1 MPTFTVTMTQKLSG
15 DLDAEAIARRIPRAN
30 VVKGMF
36 FSRHVTELGAGFA
49 NVATRLDAPPR
60 LGRYVPFSDYPQSD
74 YMRVS
79 TAVALKIY
87 PRLGLRE
94 AMRRLGRDDFSVFG
108 ESTVGK
114 VILAVV
120 GDAKTALL
128 KTPGIY
134 MKMAPGDWTVT
145 GQELDDGAVCI
156 EFFPAYGAWE
166 YQLEQLEGVVMKY
179 GASST
184 TTVIESQESRGTP
197 LGFEIR
203 MS

>member
-1 MPTFTVTMTQKLSG
+1 MPTLTLSVTQALSG
-15 DLDAEAIARRIPRAN
+15 DLDAEAIARRIPKTN

-36 FSRHVTELGAGFA
+36 FARHVSELGAEFA
-49 NVATRLDAPPR
+49 KVTPQLDAPPR
-60 LGRYVPFSDYPQSD
+60 FGRYVPFSDYPQSD

-79 TAVALKIY
+79 TAVALKVY

-108 ESTVGK
+108 ESTIGK

-120 GDAKTALL
+120 GDARAALL

-145 GQELDDGAVCI
+145 GEELNETTVRI

-166 YQLEQLEGVVMKY
+166 YQLGQLEGVVLKY
-179 GASST
+179 GVSPT
-184 TTVIESQESRGTP
+184 TTVMETSGPRVRFDVQLTR
-197 LGFEIR
+197 
-203 MS
+203 

>member
-1 MPTFTVTMTQKLSG
+1 MSTVTITTTQPLSG
-15 DLDAEAIARRIPRAN
+15 DLDADAIARRIPRAN

-36 FSRHVTELGAGFA
+36 FSRHVAQLGADFA
-49 NVATRLDAPPR
+49 KVAPALESPPR

-74 YMRVS
+74 YVRVS
-79 TAVALKIY
+79 TAVALRVY

-108 ESTVGK
+108 ESTIGK

-128 KTPGIY
+128 KTPTIY

-145 GQELDDGAVCI
+145 GEELDGAVRI

-166 YQLEQLEGVVMKY
+166 YQLGQLEGVVLKY
-179 GASST
+179 GVSPT
-184 TTVIESQESRGTP
+184 TTVSELPESR
-197 LGFEIR
+197 LRFDVRIA
-203 MS
+203 